1 MSKILTGSDATAVWI
16 IYFHDL
22 AINGSE
28 YMSID
33 KFDLDVIP
41 SEIAYDFGRV
51 LDGDNNLGEA
61 MNKFLNENSHE
72 IFKYMKPKIMDELGE
87 IFNEIG
93 NQGERHGVASQPT
106 KVSFRTNKNRWITET
121 VDGASYQTG
130 LAGKPYVW
138 K

>member
-1 MSKILTGSDATAVWI
+1 MICKNMCLAAVTSDSQHLGDATAVWI

-41 SEIAYDFGRV
+41 SEITYDFGRV
-51 LDGDNNLGEA
+51 LDGDNKLGEA

-72 IFKYMKPKIMDELGE
+72 IFKDMKPKIMDELGE
-87 IFNEIG
+87 IFNDIG
-93 NQGERHGVASQPT
+93 NQVLRNYPKEM
-106 KVSFRTNKNRWITET
+106 
-121 VDGASYQTG
+121 
-130 LAGKPYVW
+130 LLPY
-138 K
+138 